1 MIVKTYTASSLD
13 EAMANAKAELGQN
26 LILLTERKK
35 RIGGFLCFG
44 GKKIVEVTVVLED
57 TSSKKIISKKS
68 QSFAKYYN

>member
-26 LILLTERKK
+26 IILLIESKK

-57 TSSKKIISKKS
+57 PSPKN
-68 QSFAKYYN
+68 YL